1 MFQVQA
7 VSWQDAGAL
16 LASQSKD
23 RMLRVFD
30 PRTSGEPVQET
41 RSHEGMKDSKVVW
54 VGEHRVLTTGFGG
67 DRCRE
72 LILRDIRN
80 ISSPQKSLSL
90 DVSSGI
96 LVPLY
101 DRDTQM
107 VFLAGKGDRYI
118 QFVEVAD
125 KEPWFVEGLRHTGE
139 QIKGSCLV
147 PKRALDVMSGEVNR
161 VLQLANTSIIP
172 ISWQVPRKTYRE
184 FHSDIYPDTPG
195 TRASMGPADWEGGA
209 NIPPMKISL
218 RPGSGA
224 ELSRFGGS
232 LAEIPQRVSPPKLT
246 PATTT
251 AAAAA
256 TVRSNGSAGVHSVA
270 GSVASSAA
278 TSMDISPRP
287 SPRPSLRGRAS
298 SEAAPAP
305 SPASRPVSLMGPP
318 APPATPVRPAEQDE
332 PDNLRRQ
339 PSIRDKMKMFESL
352 GTPTSVRAER
362 KLDLEENKENTPV
375 ILQPVDTLD
384 STELKAKTR
393 TDKSEPFMLPQV
405 RPQHRA
411 ASNMTNNRLAK
422 FGRVTKFKHMKGT
435 PMHKSMHF
443 ENLKNLSKSMA
454 ADCDVIQVNPE
465 RIVVPLS
472 GPGGKLAV
480 FEVAKSG
487 RIPDGVIP
495 AVINTANVMDFAWD
509 PFNNNRLGVVTDDGA
524 INLWNIPDGGLLSQ
538 VNEPTMRFQVGSKIN
553 FAEYFIMFHLIFRST
568 ERKLTLS
575 SLTRLLLILSPLPA
589 LIFSL
594 KSGT

>member
-1 MFQVQA
+1 M
-7 VSWQDAGAL
+7 SWQDAGAL
-16 LASQSKD
+16 LATQSKD

-30 PRTSGEPVQET
+30 PRTSGAPVQET

-72 LILRDIRN
+72 LILRDVRN
-80 ISSPQKSLSL
+80 ISAPQKSLSL

-147 PKRALDVMSGEVNR
+147 PKKALDVMSGEVNR
-161 VLQLANTSIIP
+161 VLQLANSSIIP

-195 TRASMGPADWEGGA
+195 TRASMGPADWEAGA
-209 NIPPMKISL
+209 NIAPRKISL
-218 RPGSGA
+218 NPASGA
-224 ELSRFGGS
+224 ELTRFGPS
-232 LAEIPQRVSPPKLT
+232 LAEMPQTITPP
-246 PATTT
+246 ADT

-256 TVRSNGSAGVHSVA
+256 SNGRKSESVAASNGTHSAG
-270 GSVASSAA
+270 GSAT

-287 SPRPSLRGRAS
+287 SPRPSLRGGRS
-298 SEAAPAP
+298 NSETSTVSTAAPT
-305 SPASRPVSLMGPP
+305 PASRPASLM
-318 APPATPVRPAEQDE
+318 APPAAPGRPAETDE

-352 GTPTSVRAER
+352 GTTEKTAMPPSSVRAER
-362 KLDLEENKENTPV
+362 KLDLEEENKENTPV
-375 ILQPVDTLD
+375 ILQSGDTLESAD
-384 STELKAKTR
+384 LKAKTR

-411 ASNMTNNRLAK
+411 GSSSLANNRLSK

-435 PMHKSMHF
+435 PLHKSMHF

-524 INLWNIPDGGLLSQ
+524 INLWDIPDGGLLSQ
-538 VNEPTMRFQVGSKIN
+538 VNEPTMRFQVRKNHS
-553 FAEYFIMFHLIFRST
+553 EQYFLMLISCSDPRRES
-568 ERKLTLS
+568 
-575 SLTRLLLILSPLPA
+575 
-589 LIFSL
+589 
-594 KSGT
+594 

>member
-1 MFQVQA
+1 M
-7 VSWQDAGAL
+7 SWQEAGGL

-30 PRTSGEPVQET
+30 PRTSGAPVQET

-72 LILRDIRN
+72 LILRDVRN
-80 ISSPQKSLSL
+80 ISAPQKSLSL

-161 VLQLANTSIIP
+161 VLQLANSSIIP

-184 FHSDIYPDTPG
+184 FHGDIYPDTPG
-195 TRASMGPADWEGGA
+195 TRASMGPADWEAGA
-209 NIPPMKISL
+209 NIAPRKISL
-218 RPGSGA
+218 NPASGA
-224 ELSRFGGS
+224 ELTRFGGGS
-232 LAEIPQRVSPPKLT
+232 LAEMAQSITPPADT
-246 PATTT
+246 APPAV
-251 AAAAA
+251 AASNGRKTESVGA
-256 TVRSNGSAGVHSVA
+256 SNGSVTSSV
-270 GSVASSAA
+270 S

-287 SPRPSLRGRAS
+287 SPRPSLRGGRSS
-298 SEAAPAP
+298 SEASSAAPP
-305 SPASRPVSLMGPP
+305 PASRPPGLM
-318 APPATPVRPAEQDE
+318 APPAAPGRAAEPDE

-352 GTPTSVRAER
+352 GTTEKTAMPPCTVRAER
-362 KLDLEENKENTPV
+362 KLDLEEENKENTPV
-375 ILQPVDTLD
+375 ILQSVDTLE
-384 STELKAKTR
+384 STDLKAKTR

-405 RPQHRA
+405 RPQHRVG
-411 ASNMTNNRLAK
+411 SSTNNRLSK

-480 FEVAKSG
+480 FELAKSG

-524 INLWNIPDGGLLSQ
+524 INLWDIPDGGLLSQ
-538 VNEPTMRFQVGSKIN
+538 VNEPTMRFQVRKIN
-553 FAEYFIMFHLIFRST
+553 SEEYFIMLI
-568 ERKLTLS
+568 S
-575 SLTRLLLILSPLPA
+575 SSDPWRES
-589 LIFSL
+589 
-594 KSGT
+594 

>member
-1 MFQVQA
+1 MWRDIADGIVLQVQA

-54 VGEHRVLTTGFGG
+54 VGENRVLTTGFGG

-195 TRASMGPADWEGGA
+195 TRASMGPADWEAGA
-209 NIPPMKISL
+209 NLAPGKISL
-218 RPGSGA
+218 NPASGA
-224 ELSRFGGS
+224 ELSRFGPS
-232 LAEIPQRVSPPKLT
+232 LAEMPASITPPQQT
-246 PATTT
+246 PAPP
-251 AAAAA
+251 AAAA
-256 TVRSNGSAGVHSVA
+256 RNGSGGGVARSQSVT
-270 GSVASSAA
+270 GSAA

-287 SPRPSLRGRAS
+287 SPRPSLRAGP
-298 SEAAPAP
+298 APA
-305 SPASRPVSLMGPP
+305 PASRPVSLMGPP

-352 GTPTSVRAER
+352 GTPASVRAER
-362 KLDLEENKENTPV
+362 KLDLEEENKENTPV
-375 ILQPVDTLD
+375 ILQPVDTLESAD
-384 STELKAKTR
+384 LKAKTR

-411 ASNMTNNRLAK
+411 GSSNMSNNRLSK

-524 INLWNIPDGGLLSQ
+524 ISLWDIPDGGLLSQ
-538 VNEPTMRFQVGSKIN
+538 VNEPAMRFQV
-553 FAEYFIMFHLIFRST
+553 
-568 ERKLTLS
+568 
-575 SLTRLLLILSPLPA
+575 RLNIY
-589 LIFSL
+589 
-594 KSGT
+594 

>member
-1 MFQVQA
+1 MQA
-7 VSWQDAGAL
+7 VSWQDAGGL

-30 PRTSGEPVQET
+30 PRTSGTPVQET

-80 ISSPQKSLSL
+80 ISSPQKCLSL

-107 VFLAGKGDRYI
+107 VLLAGKGDRYI

-139 QIKGSCLV
+139 QIKGACLV

-161 VLQLANTSIIP
+161 VLQLANSSIIP

-195 TRASMGPADWEGGA
+195 TRASMGPADWEAGA
-209 NIPPMKISL
+209 NLPPRKVSLNPASGTELTRFGPSVAEMPQKIT
-218 RPGSGA
+218 PPPAPVSGA
-224 ELSRFGGS
+224 
-232 LAEIPQRVSPPKLT
+232 
-246 PATTT
+246 PA
-251 AAAAA
+251 
-256 TVRSNGSAGVHSVA
+256 SNGAKCESV
-270 GSVASSAA
+270 GA

-287 SPRPSLRGRAS
+287 SPRPSLRLSRAS
-298 SEAAPAP
+298 SEASTAAPT
-305 SPASRPVSLMGPP
+305 PASRPVSLM
-318 APPATPVRPAEQDE
+318 APPAAPGKPAESDE

-352 GTPTSVRAER
+352 TATEKTAPPPSSVRAEM
-362 KLDLEENKENTPV
+362 KLDLEEENKENTPV
-375 ILQPVDTLD
+375 ILQSVESLEPTD
-384 STELKAKTR
+384 LKAKTR

-411 ASNMTNNRLAK
+411 GSSNLTNNRLSK

-538 VNEPTMRFQVGSKIN
+538 VNEPTMRFQVRQI
-553 FAEYFIMFHLIFRST
+553 
-568 ERKLTLS
+568 
-575 SLTRLLLILSPLPA
+575 
-589 LIFSL
+589 
-594 KSGT
+594 